1 MKEMW
6 EKPRILVEEF
16 APNDYVAVC
25 YQLGC
30 ENTTGD
36 GTLPDGSYTKT
47 DLWGDYGQDPNW
59 LGNIRVNGNRYHV
72 GDEHEDACKDPT
84 KNAIQVNG
92 KEISIWE
99 DSGWGGTLESEIT
112 YTKDYNNDGLGAGD
126 LFAWVTFKDF
136 GNLVSNVHIW
146 LHWAIAGVCDA
157 NHPNRS

>member
-25 YQLGC
+25 YQVAC
-30 ENTTGD
+30 RNETGA
-36 GTLPDGSYTKT
+36 GTLPGNYTKE
-47 DLWGDYGQDPNW
+47 DLWGAYGQDPNW
-59 LGNIRVNGNRYHV
+59 FGNINVNGDRYHV
-72 GDEHEDACKDPT
+72 GNEHEDACKDPT

-112 YTKDYNNDGLGAGD
+112 RTVDYNNDKKIGAGD

-136 GNLVSNVHIW
+136 GSAFTKATIW
-146 LHWAIAGVCDA
+146 LHWAIAGLSDE